1 MHKYLKK
8 AEASGDIEASTSSG
22 RTGTQPSEINYH
34 QEAPMDSIYYIGLDV
49 HKKTIAYCVKRSDGV
64 LIQQGTVSAQRQDL
78 LEWISGLPG
87 NWMCAMEAT
96 MFTGWVYDFL
106 KPHALELKVAHP
118 EMLKAI
124 TAAKKKNDRADAEK
138 IVDLLRV
145 DLLPECYMVPTEFRE
160 LRRILRYRNM
170 VVRTAVGMKNKI
182 SGLLMEVGATF
193 DKRRIH
199 GKRYFNS
206 LLERVEDVPTSV
218 KELLA
223 LSRSNLELFTAVQKK
238 LLKTLKDNNLI
249 RQRVE
254 RLMSIQGVGE
264 VLALTWVLE
273 IGEAS
278 RFPSSR
284 QAISYCGLCSAQHE
298 SAGKEYRGP
307 ISKKRNKH
315 LQTMLIEA
323 AKLAPRWNEQLAMV
337 HAKELARGNRNKAT
351 LAVARKLVKYLLA
364 VDRRNSDFELLKQA
378 V

>member
-1 MHKYLKK
+1 
-8 AEASGDIEASTSSG
+8 
-22 RTGTQPSEINYH
+22 
-34 QEAPMDSIYYIGLDV
+34 MDSIYYIGLDI

-64 LIQQGTVSAQRQDL
+64 LIRQGAVSAERKAL
-78 LEWISGLPG
+78 LEWISELPG
-87 NWMCAMEAT
+87 HWIGAMEAT

-138 IVDLLRV
+138 IADLLRV
-145 DLLPECYMVPTEFRE
+145 NLLPECYMAPTEFRE

-170 VVRTAVGMKNKI
+170 VVRNAVGMKNKI
-182 SGLLMEVGATF
+182 SGLLMEVGATY

-206 LLERVEDVPTSV
+206 LLERIEDVPTSV

-223 LSRSNLELFTAVQKK
+223 LSRSNLELFSAIQKK
-238 LLKTLKDNNLI
+238 LLKTLKGNNLI

-278 RFPSSR
+278 RFSLSR

-298 SAGKEYRGP
+298 SAGKQYRGP

-323 AKLAPRWNEQLAMV
+323 AKLAPRWNDQLAMV
-337 HAKELARGNRNKAT
+337 HAKELARGNHNKAT
-351 LAVARKLVKYLLA
+351 LAVARKLVKYLLG
-364 VDRRNSDFELLKQA
+364 R
-378 V
+378 